1 MTGVPFAGFLMFA
14 LDAAAYAAVTQTLKE
29 NGAHET
35 AMGLHKKDS
44 ARLRALSIGKNAARL
59 PWKAH
64 NRTAISPVA
73 VGGDRPHQRYCGA
86 RHFPRANQ
94 IDSWRR

>member
-35 AMGLHKKDS
+35 PIGLHKKDS

-64 NRTAISPVA
+64 NRT
-73 VGGDRPHQRYCGA
+73 RQ
-86 RHFPRANQ
+86 FPR
-94 IDSWRR
+94 RRWGRPTSSEVLRGAPFSQGESN